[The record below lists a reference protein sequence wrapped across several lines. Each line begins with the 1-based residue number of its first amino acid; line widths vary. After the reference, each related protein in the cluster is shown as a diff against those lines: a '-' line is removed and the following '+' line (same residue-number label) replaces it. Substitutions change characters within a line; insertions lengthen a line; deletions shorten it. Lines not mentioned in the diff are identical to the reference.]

1 MKKEICVSIIM
12 ITYGHE
18 KFIEEA
24 IEGVRIQKCN
34 FNIELIIADD
44 NSSDNTEGV
53 VNNYLKEKKFT
64 ENIQVRY
71 FKHKINKGAN
81 ENYLWAVKQSN
92 GKYIANCEG
101 DDYWIDPLKLQK
113 QVDFLENNP
122 EYVISCHNSNIVD
135 GDGNFKKLF
144 NKFKIP
150 ETTETNY
157 LITEPWYMPTASVV
171 FRKNHLSFPEWYFK
185 VKNGDYA
192 LYLLLTYKKNLIH
205 YNNVVMSAY
214 RIHGKGVSNIF
225 KRKNVYSHSMIF
237 IHQNFND
244 FSKKKYDENCLKNI
258 SYHSYKI
265 LNNTSVYS
273 KEFWFTL
280 TNLILYKRR
289 VDKKLLYLL
298 KRRLLKKIK
307 FNYIK

>member
-1 MKKEICVSIIM
+1 MNKPLVSVCCITYNHQDYIEDCINGFLKQELNYDIEFLIHDDASTDKTQSIIKSLVGDDPRFKL
-12 ITYGHE
+12 ILRNKNIKSTGKAIFPILFE
-18 KFIEEA
+18 KA
-24 IEGVRIQKCN
+24 Q
-34 FNIELIIADD
+34 
-44 NSSDNTEGV
+44 
-53 VNNYLKEKKFT
+53 
-64 ENIQVRY
+64 
-71 FKHKINKGAN
+71 
-81 ENYLWAVKQSN
+81 
-92 GKYIANCEG
+92 GKYIALCEG
-101 DDYWIDPLKLQK
+101 DDYWTDPLKLQK
-113 QVDFLENNP
+113 QVDFLENNS

-150 ETTETNY
+150 ETTETKY
-157 LITEPWYMPTASVV
+157 LITEPWYIPTASVV

-205 YNNVVMSAY
+205 YDNVVMSAY
-214 RIHGKGVSNIF
+214 RIHGKGVSNMF

-265 LNNTSVYS
+265 LKNTSVYS
-273 KEFWFTL
+273 KEFWSTL

-289 VDKKLLYLL
+289 VDKKLLHLL

-307 FNYIK
+307 FNYFK